1 MTVQLIASGESTAA
15 YETVVKG
22 NSASYTIE
30 GVAPGTYTMKVMKQN
45 HVTREYT
52 VIVGTN
58 PVVQDVEIWLLGD
71 VNGDGTINAK
81 DKKIIY
87 GHINDSTTELTG
99 YIFDVGDVNKD
110 GTINAKDKKQ
120 IFGHIN
126 GTSLWS

>member
-1 MTVQLIASGESTAA
+1 
-15 YETVVKG
+15 
-22 NSASYTIE
+22 
-30 GVAPGTYTMKVMKQN
+30 MKVSKKN

-52 VIVGTN
+52 VTVGAENVT
-58 PVVQDVEIWLLGD
+58 QDVEIWLLGD

-87 GHINDSTTELTG
+87 GHINDSSTELTG

-110 GTINAKDKKQ
+110 GTINAKDKKL
-120 IFGHIN
+120 IFGHIS

>member
-1 MTVQLIASGESTAA
+1 MTIQLIKSGASEAA
-15 YETVVKG
+15 YEAVIQG
-22 NSASYTIE
+22 NTASYSIA

-52 VIVGTN
+52 VTVGAENVT
-58 PVVQDVEIWLLGD
+58 QDVEIWLLGD

-81 DKKIIY
+81 DKKILY
-87 GHINDSTTELTG
+87 GHINDSSTELTG

-110 GTINAKDKKQ
+110 GAINAKDKKQ